1 MLFRSLP
8 GLLWAC
14 VLRHPDG
21 AHFHF
26 SVSCY
31 ISLKGYDFGVTL
43 SRLRPGKAFKAAER
57 ISSCLEHT
65 LLFASANKNPPTDG
79 LELAEI
85 GTLPTP
91 GAWLA

>member
-1 MLFRSLP
+1 ML
-8 GLLWAC
+8 
-14 VLRHPDG
+14 
-21 AHFHF
+21 HFF
-26 SVSCY
+26 
-31 ISLKGYDFGVTL
+31 KGYDFGVTL

-57 ISSCLEHT
+57 ILSSAEHT

-79 LELAEI
+79 LELADI

>member
-1 MLFRSLP
+1 
-8 GLLWAC
+8 
-14 VLRHPDG
+14 
-21 AHFHF
+21 
-26 SVSCY
+26 
-31 ISLKGYDFGVTL
+31 VTL

-57 ISSCLEHT
+57 ISSCAAHT

-79 LELAEI
+79 LELADI